1 MLFTSVVCAEHQG
14 VLQRLGTASSSV
26 AKCYFLYQ
34 RVKHVWFAGE
44 AERRQ
49 LPTVYVIRRFV
60 SDSDLRS
67 LYQAADA
74 FVLPSRC
81 ARLTGLY
88 LCDECRILSSTK
100 RVISAM
106 MWHRLTH
113 GSG

>member
-26 AKCYFLYQ
+26 AKCYFVYQ
-34 RVKHVWFAGE
+34 RVKPVWFAGE

-81 ARLTGLY
+81 ARLTALY
-88 LCDECRILSSTK
+88 LRSECRILSSTK
-100 RVISAM
+100 GNLIKYQ
-106 MWHRLTH
+106 
-113 GSG
+113 G